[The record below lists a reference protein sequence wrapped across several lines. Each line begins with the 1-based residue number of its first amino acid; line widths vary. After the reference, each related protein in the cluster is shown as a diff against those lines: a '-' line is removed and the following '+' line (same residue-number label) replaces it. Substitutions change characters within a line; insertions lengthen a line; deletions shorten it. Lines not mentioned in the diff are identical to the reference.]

1 MFDTNG
7 TDWALSSKGNQWRR
21 LHGRLLVVGESKF
34 GIWARVGNY
43 FVKGPFDDLDD
54 AMRAAERNADLD
66 HELGV

>member
-1 MFDTNG
+1 MLDTYD
-7 TDWALSSKGNQWRR
+7 TDWTLSKKGNQWRR
-21 LHGRLLVVGESKF
+21 MYGRLLIVGESKF
-34 GIWARVGNY
+34 GIWARVSDY